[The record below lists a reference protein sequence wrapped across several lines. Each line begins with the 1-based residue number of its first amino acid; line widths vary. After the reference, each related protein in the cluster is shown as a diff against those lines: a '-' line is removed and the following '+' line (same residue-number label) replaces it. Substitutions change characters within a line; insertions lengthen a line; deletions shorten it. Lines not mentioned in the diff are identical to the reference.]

1 MIQRIQSLLFLL
13 AAACFGGEFAT
24 SMASSDQ
31 SVSGIFGDQL
41 YTLSDHPALQV
52 IAGLGILLSL
62 VAIFLYQNRNN
73 QIKLG
78 YVVATLAI
86 LLPVV
91 ALLLFMNEP
100 NLDNIEVSDNLG
112 LYLPLGMIIFSL
124 LAVRFVKKDNKLV
137 ESMDRLR

>member
-13 AAACFGGEFAT
+13 AAGCFGGEFAT
-24 SMASSDQ
+24 SMASSDKM
-31 SVSGIFGDQL
+31 VNGIFGDQL
-41 YTLSDHPALQV
+41 YTLADHPALQV

-62 VAIFLYQNRNN
+62 VAIFLYKNRDN

-78 YVVATLAI
+78 YVVTTLAV
-86 LLPVV
+86 LLPIV

-100 NLDNIEVSDNLG
+100 NLDNVEVSDNAG
-112 LYLPLGMIIFSL
+112 LYLPIGMIIFSV

>member
-1 MIQRIQSLLFLL
+1 LEANLQLRWLL
-13 AAACFGGEFAT
+13 
-24 SMASSDQ
+24 Q
-31 SVSGIFGDQL
+31 II
-41 YTLSDHPALQV
+41 SDHPALQV